1 MAGNSKGLDLARK
14 AEVHVGKLKIISF
27 TAAAMVLG
35 LERRVVLGDAY
46 AGPNGEPKQDLT
58 IEGLNADDAR
68 AILAALD
75 QPDVPAAAPVKEI
88 AKAAPKPTPAP
99 ESPKRSEPAL
109 TAAPPETRRRRA
121 AAPVP
126 PTPPPPEEEEEE
138 EEEEDKRTPNGVLSA
153 SAKKPKHRKPPKAQ
167 RQLSAALAV
176 PIPPEL
182 DSPRFRE
189 SWSEWLR
196 YRALELGK
204 SVGWINGIEWYSR
217 QRDRIAADRSESE
230 EIARLI
236 TPDVLIVSDPLP
248 PDASLTSYQAAMLY
262 QVIDRRY
269 RNMKATWATIN
280 VVDQKDLARRM
291 TGPIADRILDNA
303 TVVQCWWPSHRRAF
317 RSPSKE
323 AAS

>member
-1 MAGNSKGLDLARK
+1 MATDLA
-14 AEVHVGKLKIISF
+14 
-27 TAAAMVLG
+27 TAAEMFRPQRLSSRADRDPTG
-35 LERRVVLGDAY
+35 IPDPDPAALERGRRAKDLEAFHREIGSRYADCRFETFSTREPGQANALADVRSTARRLGSHCDAGLLLV
-46 AGPNGEPKQDLT
+46 GPPGTGKDH
-58 IEGLNADDAR
+58 
-68 AILAALD
+68 LAS
-75 QPDVPAAAPVKEI
+75 AAAAFTI
-88 AKAAPKPTPAP
+88 M
-99 ESPKRSEPAL
+99 
-109 TAAPPETRRRRA
+109 
-121 AAPVP
+121 
-126 PTPPPPEEEEEE
+126 
-138 EEEEDKRTPNGVLSA
+138 
-153 SAKKPKHRKPPKAQ
+153 
-167 RQLSAALAV
+167 
-176 PIPPEL
+176 
-182 DSPRFRE
+182 
-189 SWSEWLR
+189 
-196 YRALELGK
+196 ELGK